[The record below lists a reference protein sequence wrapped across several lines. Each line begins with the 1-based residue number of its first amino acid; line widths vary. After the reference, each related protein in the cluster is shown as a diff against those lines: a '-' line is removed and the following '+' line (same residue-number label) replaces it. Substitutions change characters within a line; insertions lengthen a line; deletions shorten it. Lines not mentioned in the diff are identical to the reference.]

1 MRLSSVI
8 INASFRSLIELNCL
22 RSPTQLV
29 LYGQHN
35 LTHHGPYRPFGE
47 NQLSPG
53 SLGILPL
60 TTSHPMS
67 LQRQRV
73 RASHILSKVF
83 TLLMLSSPGFGS
95 FRYFKR
101 ATAEAGTCV
110 HSHLVSLCLPPQRGV
125 RLEISENSPAH
136 SSIGTRSLRSVNEC
150 SSHGLFANSFRYYFI
165 GCLTRLFTFPSRY

>member
-8 INASFRSLIELNCL
+8 INVSIRSLIEQNCL
-22 RSPTQLV
+22 RSLAQLV
-29 LYGQHN
+29 LYSQHN

-95 FRYFKR
+95 FVWY
-101 ATAEAGTCV
+101 
-110 HSHLVSLCLPPQRGV
+110 
-125 RLEISENSPAH
+125 IS
-136 SSIGTRSLRSVNEC
+136 
-150 SSHGLFANSFRYYFI
+150 FA
-165 GCLTRLFTFPSRY
+165 LFTLAFTTPPPDLTGVKLHQTRTRRLILQ